1 MDPKVQARVQR
12 YGWDLASADYE
23 PLWEQQLE
31 PARSALFAAVSLSSG
46 EQVLDVACGTGLLTL
61 EAARLVGPA
70 GRVVGT
76 DISGKMVD
84 AARRRALPNVTFQ
97 RMDAQK
103 LDFPAASFDAVLC
116 GLGLMY
122 VPDPPAALS
131 EMRRV
136 LRPGGR
142 LAITVWGERS
152 QCGWAPVFEIVEAQ
166 VASEVCPL
174 FFRLG
179 QQSQLA
185 DYCERAGLEVFD
197 CRRLKSTLAYVDA
210 QQACD
215 AAFVGG
221 PVALAW
227 SRFDVEAKMR
237 VSERYVS
244 AIEPWR
250 HPNGYRIPGEFV
262 VVAARKPVLFNSA

>member
-1 MDPKVQARVQR
+1 VDPKVQSRVQR

-23 PLWEQQLE
+23 LLWERQLA
-31 PARSALFAAVSLSSG
+31 PARSALFAAVSLASG

-76 DISGKMVD
+76 DLSGKMVD
-84 AARRRALPNVTFQ
+84 AACRRAPPNVTFQ

-103 LDFPAASFDAVLC
+103 LDFPAATFDAVLC

-122 VPDPPAALS
+122 VPDPAAALS
-131 EMRRV
+131 EMQRV

-142 LAITVWGERS
+142 LAIAVWGEQS
-152 QCGWAPVFEIVEAQ
+152 QCGWAAVFAIVAAE

-174 FFRLG
+174 FFSLG
-179 QQSQLA
+179 RQSQLA
-185 DYCERAGLEVFD
+185 DHCERAGLEVFD

-210 QQACD
+210 RQACD

-227 SRFDVEAKMR
+227 SRFDAAAKMR
-237 VSERYVS
+237 ASQRYVS

-250 HPNGYRIPGEFV
+250 HPDGYQIPGEFV
-262 VVAARKPVLFNSA
+262 VVAARKPMLFNSA